1 MESPVLHDSS
11 HCQSP
16 FHSLVEKEGGN
27 HSASS
32 EVSFMSVKGQGL
44 GCGYGI
50 VLLEEFAANHTI
62 ELPELTQD
70 REIDCW
76 RAQQE
81 FVYQDP
87 EKGRVTPQQTVLDLP
102 EGVQKFLGG

>member
-1 MESPVLHDSS
+1 MSRDRDS
-11 HCQSP
+11 
-16 FHSLVEKEGGN
+16 
-27 HSASS
+27 
-32 EVSFMSVKGQGL
+32 

-50 VLLEEFAANHTI
+50 VLWEEFVINHTI

-87 EKGRVTPQQTVLDLP
+87 GERKSDPTADCPGLA
-102 EGVQKFLGG
+102 

>member
-1 MESPVLHDSS
+1 MSRDRDS
-11 HCQSP
+11 
-16 FHSLVEKEGGN
+16 
-27 HSASS
+27 
-32 EVSFMSVKGQGL
+32 

-50 VLLEEFAANHTI
+50 VLWEEFVINHTI
-62 ELPELTQD
+62 ELPELPQD

-87 EKGRVTPQQTVLDLP
+87 GKRKSDPTADCPGLA
-102 EGVQKFLGG
+102 